1 MLRANYLVKMILLSV
16 NEKKKKNISKQAE
29 PYVKN
34 LPKNSKIITAD
45 NIKVTQDLLNKIID
59 CVFVLSLL

>member
-1 MLRANYLVKMILLSV
+1 MLRVNYLVKMILLNV
-16 NEKKKKNISKQAE
+16 NEKKKKISKQAE

-34 LPKNSKIITAD
+34 LRKNSKIITAD

-59 CVFVLSLL
+59 CLFVLSLL